1 MDEMI
6 RYIFGSLRCSESAI
20 RAMAKTVRKQRSF
33 NNSVAFFAVVV
44 GISIAIHEHEIRYL
58 NGQIE
63 TLKKEMKEL
72 KQTEGD

>member
-6 RYIFGSLRCSESAI
+6 RYIFGSLRCSETAI
-20 RAMAKTVRKQRSF
+20 RAMSKTIRKQRSF
-33 NNSVAFFAVVV
+33 NNTVTLFVVIAAV
-44 GISIAIHEHEIRYL
+44 SMTIHEYEIRYL

-63 TLKKEMKEL
+63 TLKKEIKEL